1 MRFMC
6 NPRLSK
12 GRLSTKT
19 GWVSVKMI
27 CSTQSSLDKDVGS
40 ILKDI

>member
-12 GRLSTKT
+12 GRISTKT
-19 GWVSVKMI
+19 GWASEKMI
-27 CSTQSSLDKDVGS
+27 SPTQSGLDKDVGS
-40 ILKDI
+40 ILEDI